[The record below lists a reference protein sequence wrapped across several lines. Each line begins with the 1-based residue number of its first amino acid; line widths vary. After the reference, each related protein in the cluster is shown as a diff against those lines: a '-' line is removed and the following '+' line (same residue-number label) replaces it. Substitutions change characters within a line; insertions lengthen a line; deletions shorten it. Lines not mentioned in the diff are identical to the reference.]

1 MRLALVSLIALGAV
15 ASTAVAQEQTAA
27 PAPAA
32 APAQAPA
39 AAPADQAAPAPAPVD
54 QAAPAPV
61 DPAAPVAAPADP
73 SAPPVSAAPAEQAPA
88 ETYTAPVRG
97 PKTTDPVTLRLLD
110 VLDKVCKPQVA
121 GGDFT
126 QLVKD
131 YGFKKKKEQWIFDL
145 GKPYSIKLDNPG
157 SNKNICTVTID
168 YAQSQEQAQELANG
182 LHDWATWENSPQLR
196 LIRND
201 QTVGSDFRRFT
212 VSWDD
217 AWAGGHAGLVY
228 VRLKKLDESSVGKNF
243 ERAQILYSTNSR

>member
-15 ASTAVAQEQTAA
+15 ASTAVAQEQTTA

-39 AAPADQAAPAPAPVD
+39 AAPAPADQTAPAAPAADQAAP
-54 QAAPAPV
+54 
-61 DPAAPVAAPADP
+61 PVAAPP
-73 SAPPVSAAPAEQAPA
+73 AAAPA

-97 PKTTDPVTLRLLD
+97 PKTTDPVALKLLD

-121 GGDFT
+121 GGDFA

-131 YGFKKKKEQWIFDL
+131 YGFKKKKEQWVLDL
-145 GKPYSIKLDNPG
+145 GKPFNITLDNPG

-168 YAQSQEQAQELANG
+168 YAQTPEQAQELANG

-243 ERAQILYSTNSR
+243 ERAQILYSTSSR

>member
-15 ASTAVAQEQTAA
+15 STAAVAQEQTAPAPATPA

-32 APAQAPA
+32 APAPTQAAP
-39 AAPADQAAPAPAPVD
+39 AAPADQAAPAAPAD
-54 QAAPAPV
+54 QAAPAA
-61 DPAAPVAAPADP
+61 PADQAAPPVAA
-73 SAPPVSAAPAEQAPA
+73 APAAAPA

-97 PKTTDPVTLRLLD
+97 PKTTDPVTLKLLD

-121 GGDFT
+121 GGDFA

-131 YGFKKKKEQWIFDL
+131 YGFKKKKEQWILDL
-145 GKPYSIKLDNPG
+145 GKPYNITLDNPG

-168 YAQSQEQAQELANG
+168 YAQSPEQAQELANG

-201 QTVGSDFRRFT
+201 QTIGSDFRRFT

-217 AWAGGHAGLVY
+217 AWANGHAGLVY

>member
-1 MRLALVSLIALGAV
+1 MRLALVSLIAIGAV
-15 ASTAVAQEQTAA
+15 STTALAQEQTA

-39 AAPADQAAPAPAPVD
+39 AAPAPADQATPAQTTPAAPADQAAP
-54 QAAPAPV
+54 
-61 DPAAPVAAPADP
+61 PVAAPTAG
-73 SAPPVSAAPAEQAPA
+73 QAP
-88 ETYTAPVRG
+88 TDGYVAPTRG
-97 PKTTDPVTLRLLD
+97 PRTTDPLSVRLMD
-110 VLDKVCKPQVA
+110 VLDKVCKPSVA

-131 YGFKKKKEQWIFDL
+131 YGFKKKKEQWVL
-145 GKPYSIKLDNPG
+145 ALEKPYNITLDNPG
-157 SNKNICTVTID
+157 SNKNVCTVTID
-168 YAQSQEQAQELANG
+168 YSQTPEQAQELANA

-201 QTVGSDFRRFT
+201 QTVGSDYRRFT

-228 VRLKKLDESSVGKNF
+228 MRLKKLDETSVGKNF
-243 ERAQILYSTNSR
+243 ERAQILYSTTSR

>member
-15 ASTAVAQEQTAA
+15 STTAVAQETA

-32 APAQAPA
+32 APAPAPA
-39 AAPADQAAPAPAPVD
+39 AAAAPAAQTAPAAPADQAAP
-54 QAAPAPV
+54 
-61 DPAAPVAAPADP
+61 PVAAPA
-73 SAPPVSAAPAEQAPA
+73 AGAPA

-97 PKTTDPVTLRLLD
+97 PKTTDPVTLKLLD

-121 GGDFT
+121 GGDFA
-126 QLVKD
+126 QLTKD
-131 YGFKKKKEQWIFDL
+131 YGFKKKKEQWVLDL
-145 GKPYSIKLDNPG
+145 GKPYNITLDNPG
-157 SNKNICTVTID
+157 SNKNVCTVTID
-168 YAQSQEQAQELANG
+168 YSQDAAQAQELANG

-201 QTVGSDFRRFT
+201 QTVGSDYRRFT

-228 VRLKKLDESSVGKNF
+228 MRLKKVDETSVGKNF
-243 ERAQILYSTNSR
+243 ERAQILYSTTSR

>member
-1 MRLALVSLIALGAV
+1 MRLALVSLIAPVIALGGAV
-15 ASTAVAQEQTAA
+15 STTAVAQETTA

-32 APAQAPA
+32 APAPAPA
-39 AAPADQAAPAPAPVD
+39 PAPADQAAPAAAPTD
-54 QAAPAPV
+54 QAAP
-61 DPAAPVAAPADP
+61 PVAAPA
-73 SAPPVSAAPAEQAPA
+73 AGAPA

-97 PKTTDPVTLRLLD
+97 PKTTDPVTLKLLD

-121 GGDFT
+121 GGDFA
-126 QLVKD
+126 QLTKD
-131 YGFKKKKEQWIFDL
+131 YGFKKKKEQQVLDL
-145 GKPYSIKLDNPG
+145 GKPYNITLDNPG
-157 SNKNICTVTID
+157 SNKNVCTVTID
-168 YAQSQEQAQELANG
+168 YAQTPEQAQELANG

-228 VRLKKLDESSVGKNF
+228 MRLKKLDESSVGKNF
-243 ERAQILYSTNSR
+243 ERAQILYSTSSR

>member
-1 MRLALVSLIALGAV
+1 MRLALASLIAVGAV
-15 ASTAVAQEQTAA
+15 STAAVAQEQTTT

-32 APAQAPA
+32 APAPA
-39 AAPADQAAPAPAPVD
+39 AQPTPAPADQAAPAPATPAPAD
-54 QAAPAPV
+54 QAAP
-61 DPAAPVAAPADP
+61 PVAAPAAGATPPADTYV
-73 SAPPVSAAPAEQAPA
+73 AP
-88 ETYTAPVRG
+88 TRG
-97 PKTTDPVTLRLLD
+97 PRTTDPVTVRLMD

-131 YGFKKKKEQWIFDL
+131 YGFKKKKDRWVFDL
-145 GKPYSIKLDNPG
+145 GKPYNISLDNPG
-157 SNKNICTVTID
+157 SNKNVCTVTIE
-168 YAQSQEQAQELANG
+168 YSQDAAQAQELANG

-228 VRLKKLDESSVGKNF
+228 MRLKKLDESSVGKNF
-243 ERAQILYSTNSR
+243 ERAQILYSTTSR

>member
-39 AAPADQAAPAPAPVD
+39 AAPADQTAPAD
-54 QAAPAPV
+54 QAAPTTAPA
-61 DPAAPVAAPADP
+61 DQAAPPVAAP
-73 SAPPVSAAPAEQAPA
+73 PAAPA

-97 PKTTDPVTLRLLD
+97 PKTTDAVTLRLLD

-121 GGDFT
+121 GGDFA

-145 GKPYSIKLDNPG
+145 GKPFNITLDNPG

-168 YAQSQEQAQELANG
+168 YAQTPEQAQELANG

-201 QTVGSDFRRFT
+201 QTIGSDFRRFT

-217 AWAGGHAGLVY
+217 NWAGGHAGLVY
-228 VRLKKLDESSVGKNF
+228 VRLKKLDETSVGKNF

>member
-32 APAQAPA
+32 PAPAQAPA
-39 AAPADQAAPAPAPVD
+39 AAPADQTAVPAVPAAPAAPAD
-54 QAAPAPV
+54 QAAPA
-61 DPAAPVAAPADP
+61 
-73 SAPPVSAAPAEQAPA
+73 APA

-97 PKTTDPVTLRLLD
+97 PKTTDPVTLKLLD

-121 GGDFT
+121 GGDFA

-131 YGFKKKKEQWIFDL
+131 YGLKKKKEQWVLDL
-145 GKPYSIKLDNPG
+145 GKPFNITLDNPG

-168 YAQSQEQAQELANG
+168 YAQSPEQAQELANG

-217 AWAGGHAGLVY
+217 NWAGGHAGLVY

>member
-1 MRLALVSLIALGAV
+1 MRLALVSLIAPVLVMGGAV

-39 AAPADQAAPAPAPVD
+39 AQAAPAEQAAPTTAPADQAAP
-54 QAAPAPV
+54 
-61 DPAAPVAAPADP
+61 PVAAPA
-73 SAPPVSAAPAEQAPA
+73 AAAPA

-97 PKTTDPVTLRLLD
+97 PKTTDAVTLRLLD

-121 GGDFT
+121 GGDFA

-131 YGFKKKKEQWIFDL
+131 YGFKKKKEQWVLDL
-145 GKPYSIKLDNPG
+145 GKPFNITLDNPG

-168 YAQSQEQAQELANG
+168 YAQTPEQAQELANG

-201 QTVGSDFRRFT
+201 QTIGSDFRRFT

-217 AWAGGHAGLVY
+217 NWAGGHAGLVY
-228 VRLKKLDESSVGKNF
+228 VRLKKLDETSVGKNF

>member
-1 MRLALVSLIALGAV
+1 MPTSRSVGDNQPMRLALVSLIALGAV

-39 AAPADQAAPAPAPVD
+39 AAQAAPADQAAPAAPAD
-54 QAAPAPV
+54 QAAP
-61 DPAAPVAAPADP
+61 PVAAPA
-73 SAPPVSAAPAEQAPA
+73 ATAPA

-97 PKTTDPVTLRLLD
+97 PKTTDPVALKLLD

-121 GGDFT
+121 GGDFA

-131 YGFKKKKEQWIFDL
+131 YGFKKKKEQWVLDL
-145 GKPYSIKLDNPG
+145 GKPYNITLDNPG

-168 YAQSQEQAQELANG
+168 YAQTPEQAQELANG

-217 AWAGGHAGLVY
+217 AWANGHAGLVY
-228 VRLKKLDESSVGKNF
+228 VRLKKLDETSVGKNF

>member
-15 ASTAVAQEQTAA
+15 STTAVAQETTA

-32 APAQAPA
+32 APAPAPAAAPAPADQTAPA
-39 AAPADQAAPAPAPVD
+39 AAPADQAAP
-54 QAAPAPV
+54 
-61 DPAAPVAAPADP
+61 PVAAPA
-73 SAPPVSAAPAEQAPA
+73 AGAPA

-97 PKTTDPVTLRLLD
+97 PKTTDPVTLKLLD

-121 GGDFT
+121 GGDFA
-126 QLVKD
+126 QLTKD
-131 YGFKKKKEQWIFDL
+131 YGFKKKKEQQVLDL
-145 GKPYSIKLDNPG
+145 GKPYNITLDNPG
-157 SNKNICTVTID
+157 SNKNVCTVTID
-168 YAQSQEQAQELANG
+168 YAQTPEQAQELANG

-217 AWAGGHAGLVY
+217 AWAGGHAGLVFM
-228 VRLKKLDESSVGKNF
+228 RLKKLDESSVGKNF
-243 ERAQILYSTNSR
+243 ERAQILYSTTSR

>member
-15 ASTAVAQEQTAA
+15 STAAVAQETAPAPAAAPA

-32 APAQAPA
+32 APAQTAPA
-39 AAPADQAAPAPAPVD
+39 AAQTAPAAPADQAAPPV
-54 QAAPAPV
+54 
-61 DPAAPVAAPADP
+61 AAPVAG
-73 SAPPVSAAPAEQAPA
+73 APA
-88 ETYTAPVRG
+88 ETYTTPVRG

-121 GGDFT
+121 GGDFA

-131 YGFKKKKEQWIFDL
+131 YGLKKKKEQWVLDL
-145 GKPYSIKLDNPG
+145 GKPYNITLDNPG
-157 SNKNICTVTID
+157 SNKNVCTVTID
-168 YAQSQEQAQELANG
+168 YAQTPEQAQELANG

-201 QTVGSDFRRFT
+201 QTVGSDYRRFT

-228 VRLKKLDESSVGKNF
+228 MRLKKLDETSVGKNF
-243 ERAQILYSTNSR
+243 ERAQILYSTSSR

>member
-1 MRLALVSLIALGAV
+1 MRLALASLIALGAV
-15 ASTAVAQEQTAA
+15 STAAVAQEQTAPAPATPA

-32 APAQAPA
+32 APAPAPA
-39 AAPADQAAPAPAPVD
+39 QAAPAAPADQAAP
-54 QAAPAPV
+54 
-61 DPAAPVAAPADP
+61 PVAAPTAG
-73 SAPPVSAAPAEQAPA
+73 APAD
-88 ETYTAPVRG
+88 TYTAPVRG

-121 GGDFT
+121 GGDFA

-131 YGFKKKKEQWIFDL
+131 YGLKKKKEQWVLDL
-145 GKPYSIKLDNPG
+145 GKPYNITLDNPG
-157 SNKNICTVTID
+157 SNKNVCTVTID
-168 YAQSQEQAQELANG
+168 YAQTPEQAQELANG

-201 QTVGSDFRRFT
+201 QTVGSDYRRFT

-228 VRLKKLDESSVGKNF
+228 MRLKKLDETSVGKNF
-243 ERAQILYSTNSR
+243 ERAQILYSTSSR

>member
-15 ASTAVAQEQTAA
+15 ASTAVAQEQTTAPA

-39 AAPADQAAPAPAPVD
+39 AAPAPADQAAPAAPAATPAD
-54 QAAPAPV
+54 QAAPPV
-61 DPAAPVAAPADP
+61 GAAPAG
-73 SAPPVSAAPAEQAPA
+73 QAPA

-97 PKTTDPVTLRLLD
+97 PKTTDPVALKLLD

-121 GGDFT
+121 GGDFA

-131 YGFKKKKEQWIFDL
+131 YGFKKKKEQWILDL
-145 GKPYSIKLDNPG
+145 GKPFNITLDNPG

-168 YAQSQEQAQELANG
+168 YPQTPEQAQELANG

-217 AWAGGHAGLVY
+217 AWAAGHAGLVY

-243 ERAQILYSTNSR
+243 ERAQILYSTSGR

>member
-15 ASTAVAQEQTAA
+15 ASTAVAQEQPAA

-39 AAPADQAAPAPAPVD
+39 AAPVDQAAPAPAAPADQAAPAPAD
-54 QAAPAPV
+54 QAAPPV
-61 DPAAPVAAPADP
+61 GAAPAG
-73 SAPPVSAAPAEQAPA
+73 QAPA

-97 PKTTDPVTLRLLD
+97 PKTTDPVTLKLLD

-121 GGDFT
+121 GGDFA

-131 YGFKKKKEQWIFDL
+131 YGFKKKKEQWILDL
-145 GKPYSIKLDNPG
+145 GKPYSITLDNPG

-168 YAQSQEQAQELANG
+168 YAQTPEQAQELANG

-243 ERAQILYSTNSR
+243 ERAQILYSTSSR

>member
-15 ASTAVAQEQTAA
+15 STSAVAQETA

-32 APAQAPA
+32 APAAAPA
-39 AAPADQAAPAPAPVD
+39 QTTPAAAQTAPAAPADQAAP
-54 QAAPAPV
+54 
-61 DPAAPVAAPADP
+61 PVAAPA
-73 SAPPVSAAPAEQAPA
+73 AGAPA

-121 GGDFT
+121 GGDFA

-131 YGFKKKKEQWIFDL
+131 YGLKKKKEQWVLDL
-145 GKPYSIKLDNPG
+145 GKPYNITLDNPG
-157 SNKNICTVTID
+157 SNKNVCTVTID
-168 YAQSQEQAQELANG
+168 YAQTPEQAQELANG

-201 QTVGSDFRRFT
+201 QTVGSDYRRFT

-228 VRLKKLDESSVGKNF
+228 MRLKKLDETSVGKNF
-243 ERAQILYSTNSR
+243 ERAQILYSTSSR

>member
-39 AAPADQAAPAPAPVD
+39 AQAAPADQAAPAAAPAD
-54 QAAPAPV
+54 QAAPA
-61 DPAAPVAAPADP
+61 VAAPA
-73 SAPPVSAAPAEQAPA
+73 AEAAPA

-97 PKTTDPVTLRLLD
+97 PKTTDPVTLKLLD
-110 VLDKVCKPQVA
+110 VLDRVCKPQVA
-121 GGDFT
+121 GGDFA

-131 YGFKKKKEQWIFDL
+131 YGFKKKKEQWILDL
-145 GKPYSIKLDNPG
+145 GKPFNITLENPG

-168 YAQSQEQAQELANG
+168 YAQTPEQAQELANG

-217 AWAGGHAGLVY
+217 NWAGGHAGLVY